1 MSTVFVDLI
10 EMKPR
15 KQRDDESNEDYSA
28 YIETS
33 FQPWRW
39 VAKNA
44 GNQKKLARS
53 SERYFN
59 REDALAAAEQVFS
72 AATTVFKRE
81 AEMGNVL
88 LRQGQAQ

>member
-1 MSTVFVDLI
+1 MSTVYVDLI
-10 EMKPR
+10 EVKPR
-15 KQRDDESNEDYSA
+15 KQRAGEGIDTYQLYLDH
-28 YIETS
+28 

-44 GNQKKLARS
+44 ANHKKLARS

-59 REDALAAAEQVFS
+59 REDALAAAEQLFS

-88 LRQGQAQ
+88 LRQGQDV